1 MRTQRRRGFGE
12 GDKCACGHRAHSLR
26 RLVQAHPAHGAC
38 PDSSQQRVR
47 RRGYTVPALHAA
59 ADPAPPASAAM
70 PSLGPRII
78 ELRLQQRISTP
89 HPSSCHA
96 TASAIASRVALWC
109 SLLRQ
114 HPRASA
120 PPPTRQLGPGCRT
133 QPAHAGHLHAAHR
146 TQQPGS
152 AGGHETPLRPPRAL
166 PAAQAALLVVAE
178 QGIHARQRRCA
189 GHGSPKNCV

>member
-1 MRTQRRRGFGE
+1 MCLRASSAFAPAPGAGAS
-12 GDKCACGHRAHSLR
+12 CAWRVPR
-26 RLVQAHPAHGAC
+26 
-38 PDSSQQRVR
+38 SSQQRVR

-70 PSLGPRII
+70 PSLGRII
-78 ELRLQQRISTP
+78 ELRLQQRIIST
-89 HPSSCHA
+89 PSSCHA
-96 TASAIASRVALWC
+96 TASTLSRPELPYGAHSSDNIHEPQL
-109 SLLRQ
+109 
-114 HPRASA
+114 HPQLH
-120 PPPTRQLGPGCRT
+120 QLGPGCRT

-166 PAAQAALLVVAE
+166 PAAQTALLAVAG
-178 QGIHARQRRCA
+178 QGSHARQRRCA